1 MGYAYDEQQTGALLE
16 QIISRHT
23 TAKQAQW
30 VADRLAA
37 WQQQHALQQFNLAFA
52 AAPRFLGR
60 EPVAVEEAEAAA
72 LPLSLEGYTLDR
84 LFRIWWLL
92 QLPAEDKE
100 RYVDII
106 ENLFHSAE
114 MNELVALYGA
124 LPMLAWPEAWK
135 LRTAE
140 GIRSNIGSV
149 LEAIMER
156 NPYPAAYLDEAA
168 WNQLVLKAFFTEKQ
182 VHLIS
187 GLDQRA
193 NPELAR
199 ILLDYSHERR
209 AAGRAVHPML
219 WRLVGPYISEASFE
233 DIERLWFSE
242 YNAEREAAALACYAS
257 GYEPARQL
265 LDKKPEIRA
274 EIEAGQL
281 TWETV
286 AHRIND

>member
-1 MGYAYDEQQTGALLE
+1 M
-16 QIISRHT
+16 
-23 TAKQAQW
+23 
-30 VADRLAA
+30 ADRLTA
-37 WQQQHALQQFNLAFA
+37 WRQQHALQQFNLAFA

-60 EPVAVEEAEAAA
+60 ELIAVDAAEAAA

-84 LFRIWWLL
+84 LFRVWWLL
-92 QLPAEDKE
+92 QLPVQEKE
-100 RYVDII
+100 EYVAII
-106 ENLFHSAE
+106 ENLFHTGE

-124 LPMLAWPEAWK
+124 LPLLAWPEAWV

-156 NPYPAAYLDEAA
+156 NPYPAAYLNEAA

-209 AAGRAVHPML
+209 AAGRTVHPML
-219 WRLVGPYISEASFE
+219 WRLVGPYINESSFE

-242 YNAEREAAALACYAS
+242 YNVEREAAALACYAS
-257 GYEPARQL
+257 GYESARQL
-265 LDKKPEIRA
+265 LAKKPDVQA
-274 EIEAGQL
+274 EIEAGLL